1 MLHKYTTK
9 IYLGKTRRK
18 LFPTYLIFL
27 ISSFFDKVKIDIPNL
42 ASITIKVEKTNKLP
56 VPYELKIIER
66 LVGRKKKI
74 ILVSPIHGW
83 RERRHT

>member
-1 MLHKYTTK
+1 M
-9 IYLGKTRRK
+9 
-18 LFPTYLIFL
+18 

-56 VPYELKIIER
+56 VPVPYELKMIER

-74 ILVSPIHGW
+74 I
-83 RERRHT
+83 